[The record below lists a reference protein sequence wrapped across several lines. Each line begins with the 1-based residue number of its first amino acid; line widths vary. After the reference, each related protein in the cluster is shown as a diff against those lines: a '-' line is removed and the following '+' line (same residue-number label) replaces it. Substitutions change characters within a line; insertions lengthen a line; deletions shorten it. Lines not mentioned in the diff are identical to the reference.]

1 MDITLHLIKTGK
13 TQELLKLKNEIITYL
28 LEKKF
33 SYKSIHIIKS
43 LKRINQELDL
53 RSNYKSCQRIPDSES
68 FDMKEIKQL
77 PSLLNDQRILQ
88 KKRKL
93 NEEEAEIEKFNLSL
107 TKNGKDLF
115 ENDDCFS
122 FYQLQ
127 KESTICSSSVLPSL
141 QSMSEDFSTYSNY
154 DHESDFELNEM
165 FVI

>member
-28 LEKKF
+28 LERKF

-53 RSNYKSCQRIPDSES
+53 RSNYRSCQRLADVEQFEKRKIV
-68 FDMKEIKQL
+68 KL
-77 PSLLNDQRILQ
+77 PSLLHDQRVLN
-88 KKRKL
+88 KKRML
-93 NEEEAEIEKFNLSL
+93 NDEEAEIEKFNLSL
-107 TKNGKDLF
+107 IKNGKDLF

-127 KESTICSSSVLPSL
+127 KESTICSSSSMNSV
-141 QSMSEDFSTYSNY
+141 QSVSEELSNY

>member
-28 LEKKF
+28 LERKF

-53 RSNYKSCQRIPDSES
+53 RSNYRSCQRIPDVES
-68 FDMKEIKQL
+68 FEERKIENF
-77 PSLLNDQRILQ
+77 PSLLDDQRVLQ

-93 NEEEAEIEKFNLSL
+93 NDEEAEIEKFNLSL
-107 TKNGKDLF
+107 IKNGKDLF
-115 ENDDCFS
+115 ESDDCFS

-127 KESTICSSSVLPSL
+127 KESTICSSSAITSV
-141 QSMSEDFSTYSNY
+141 QSVCEDISNY
-154 DHESDFELNEM
+154 DHESDFELSEM